1 VSVRPIASLPE
12 VFRPRFLGAGRPISE
27 LSEPAVRACEQ
38 RLSRLDP
45 QLMHSGLR
53 THREGATA
61 THFGSVRLV
70 GTQKLFCPASPTR
83 RYAGVPSG
91 IKTEMRRTRALTEEQ
106 WKLLDPL
113 IPKPRR
119 QRDGR
124 GRPWRSRRSVLN
136 GILWVLRTGGPW
148 ADLPD
153 QYPSVPDLPQTLS
166 VLGSLRRDNK
176 NHDCACLSTHCHRGN

>member
-1 VSVRPIASLPE
+1 VSDPLHRCERFFA
-12 VFRPRFLGAGRPISE
+12 PRFLGADRPISE

-91 IKTEMRRTRALTEEQ
+91 IKTEMRRTRELTEDQ
-106 WKLLDPL
+106 W
-113 IPKPRR
+113 
-119 QRDGR
+119 
-124 GRPWRSRRSVLN
+124 N
-136 GILWVLRTGGPW
+136 
-148 ADLPD
+148 
-153 QYPSVPDLPQTLS
+153 
-166 VLGSLRRDNK
+166 
-176 NHDCACLSTHCHRGN
+176 CLTR